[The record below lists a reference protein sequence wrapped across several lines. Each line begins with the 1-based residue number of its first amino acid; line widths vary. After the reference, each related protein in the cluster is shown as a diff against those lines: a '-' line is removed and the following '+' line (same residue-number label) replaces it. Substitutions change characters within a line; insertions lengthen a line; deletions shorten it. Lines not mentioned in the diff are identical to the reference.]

1 MEPTLDPT
9 SRVPLST
16 QLRESLARDI
26 EDGRLL
32 PGERLPPVRE
42 LATSLGIAPNTVAKA
57 YRELVGAGLLVGR
70 GRRGTFVSDRL
81 PIPLTDRERR
91 LTEAAVAYARRSR
104 QIGVSTDEAI
114 RAVRR
119 ALEA

>member
-26 EDGRLL
+26 EGGRLL

-70 GRRGTFVSDRL
+70 GRRGTFVSDHL

-104 QIGVSTDEAI
+104 QIGVSADEAI
-114 RAVRR
+114 RAVHR